1 MNVVG
6 IGHLVLA
13 EGAAPNF
20 LAQMITQIVAFLL
33 FLWILRR
40 YAWGP
45 LTQILDGRKQAIESQ
60 FQKVEDLRSE
70 AKRIEA
76 EYEEKVRDIDAE
88 ARRHVQEAVADGQRV
103 KDEIIARA
111 REEAEELREKQE
123 RLLGL
128 EVAKARIQMRDDI
141 VAMTMAA
148 TEKLLRESVD
158 SDRHRRLVGD
168 FLAEIQQLDRGG
180 EGEN

>member
-1 MNVVG
+1 M
-6 IGHLVLA
+6 
-13 EGAAPNF
+13 
-20 LAQMITQIVAFLL
+20 
-33 FLWILRR
+33 
-40 YAWGP
+40 
-45 LTQILDGRKQAIESQ
+45 
-60 FQKVEDLRSE
+60 
-70 AKRIEA
+70 
-76 EYEEKVRDIDAE
+76 RDIDAE

-111 REEAEELREKQE
+111 REEAEDLREKQE

-128 EVAKARIQMRDDI
+128 EVAKARIEMRDEI

-168 FLAEIQQLDRGG
+168 FLAEVQQLSGGDGG
-180 EGEN
+180 EN